1 MQAKQQK
8 SIYNFA
14 NFLSISRIFSVIPL
28 IFCFNKMEGFPE
40 YKFYSILVVI
50 YIFLSDVLD
59 GFFARISN
67 HVTNFGKVIDPV
79 ADKVCFM
86 VVLVFLIDKFDKPDL
101 LFNPFLAFY
110 VLLCIRDTI
119 LVAVSTYSIY
129 SIGYVSQSNITG
141 KIFIG
146 ISTLMV
152 IFYIYDINYT
162 LAIVFYFLA
171 IFFMIISTYF
181 YIDNQIKKMNNEF
194 I

>member
-28 IFCFNKMEGFPE
+28 IICFNKIEVFPE

-101 LFNPFLAFY
+101 VFNPFLVFY

>member
-1 MQAKQQK
+1 MQAKKQK

-28 IFCFNKMEGFPE
+28 IICFNKMETFPE
-40 YKFYSILVVI
+40 YEFYSILVVI

-86 VVLVFLIDKFDKPDL
+86 VVLVYLIDKFDKPDL
-101 LFNPFLAFY
+101 VFNPFLVFY

-119 LVAVSTYSIY
+119 LVAISTYSIY

>member
-28 IFCFNKMEGFPE
+28 IICFNKMEAFPE
-40 YKFYSILVVI
+40 YKFYSILVMI

-86 VVLVFLIDKFDKPDL
+86 VVLVYLIDKFDKPDL
-101 LFNPFLAFY
+101 VFNPFLVFY

-119 LVAVSTYSIY
+119 LVAISTYSIY

-162 LAIVFYFLA
+162 LAIVFYCLS

-181 YIDNQIKKMNNEF
+181 YIDNQIKKMRNEL

>member
-1 MQAKQQK
+1 MQTKQQK

-28 IFCFNKMEGFPE
+28 IICFNKMEAFPE
-40 YKFYSILVVI
+40 YKLYSILVVI
-50 YIFLSDVLD
+50 YIFISDVLD

-86 VVLVFLIDKFDKPDL
+86 VVLVYLIDKFDKPDIV
-101 LFNPFLAFY
+101 FNPFLAFY
-110 VLLCIRDTI
+110 VLLCIRDSI

-162 LAIVFYFLA
+162 LAIVFYCLS

-181 YIDNQIKKMNNEF
+181 YIDNQIKKMRNEL

>member
-28 IFCFNKMEGFPE
+28 IICFNKMEIFPE
-40 YKFYSILVVI
+40 YEFYSILVVI

-86 VVLVFLIDKFDKPDL
+86 VVLVFLIDKFDRPDL

-162 LAIVFYFLA
+162 LATIFYCLS
-171 IFFMIISTYF
+171 IFFMIISAYF
-181 YIDNQIKKMNNEF
+181 YIDNQIKKNE
-194 I
+194 